1 MDKFL
6 EAVIRAFLGIL
17 VACTVVL
24 FTALVLVFFVGPW
37 LMSSVTP
44 IERAAFVFLGAV
56 VGSMMVLLFAGHAQ
70 AIRGR
75 QPPHM
80 RESA

>member
-6 EAVIRAFLGIL
+6 ETVIRAFLGIL

-24 FTALVLVFFVGPW
+24 FTALVVVLFVGPW

-44 IERAAFVFLGAV
+44 IERAGFVFLGAV
-56 VGSMMVLLFAGHAQ
+56 VGSIMVLLFAGHAQ

-75 QPPHM
+75 RAPQM
-80 RESA
+80 RKSP